1 MNKKKGIAILG
12 STGSI
17 GTQALEVIVAYPDYF
32 DLQVITAHKNVD
44 LLIEQA
50 LKFRPNSVVISD
62 ENQYKK
68 LKDALWNEE
77 IHV

>member
-17 GTQALEVIVAYPDYF
+17 GTQTLEVIEAYPDYF
-32 DLQVITAHKNVD
+32 DLQVITANNNVD

-50 LKFRPNSVVISD
+50 L
-62 ENQYKK
+62 
-68 LKDALWNEE
+68 
-77 IHV
+77 